1 MGDPE
6 LSRWHSF
13 LTLEATATHTLLRRL
28 RRTPI
33 RLRLRRLWR
42 IRPIPRGGQ
51 EDPRGRGEGK
61 GALRGR
67 EEAVRGLLRGPKEGR
82 GGCRRQGEGVLREGA
97 RTCSYAR
104 IRPIRI
110 RLRIPR
116 LW

>member
-51 EDPRGRGEGK
+51 EDPRGRGEGLQGCRGQGK

-97 RTCSYAR
+97 RTCS
-104 IRPIRI
+104 
-110 RLRIPR
+110 
-116 LW
+116 